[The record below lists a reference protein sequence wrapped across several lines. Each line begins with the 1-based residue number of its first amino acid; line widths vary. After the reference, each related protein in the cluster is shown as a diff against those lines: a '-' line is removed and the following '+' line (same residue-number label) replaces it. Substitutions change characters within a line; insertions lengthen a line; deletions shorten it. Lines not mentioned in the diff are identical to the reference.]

1 MFVAKQ
7 INTDHKDLI
16 HDVCY
21 DFYGKRMAT
30 CSSDQSVKVFD
41 MAEDGQWHN
50 TSSWKCHSGS
60 VWRVTWAHPEFGQV
74 LATCSF
80 DRTVAV
86 WEEQVDGHKE
96 SASEKHWVKR
106 AGLVDSRTAV
116 NDVEF
121 APRHLGLQLA
131 TCSTDGQLR
140 IYEAPDVLNLSQW
153 SLMHVLSCKPGTSC
167 LSWNPSRVHPP
178 MIVVGTDEPGAM
190 ASSRLQIF
198 EYSEDMRKWQKIH
211 SIVGI
216 AFDPVHDVSFAPN
229 LGRSY
234 HVLAVA
240 SKDVDIIQLVPSGT
254 DAHGGHTKL
263 DVRHPAHFDHQG
275 AQVWR
280 VEWNVTGTILA
291 SSGDDGCVRLWKA
304 NYLENWK
311 CISVLTSN
319 GALAQPATHSLTP
332 AAPPS
337 SSSHPFTSAMTGF
350 NKEKTSSWMKELG
363 DL

>member
-1 MFVAKQ
+1 MEGDQPSSMFEAKP

-16 HDVCY
+16 HDVSY
-21 DFYGKRMAT
+21 DFYGRRMAT
-30 CSSDQSVKVFD
+30 CSSDQSVKVWD
-41 MAEDGQWHN
+41 IGEDGQWRC
-50 TSSWKCHSGS
+50 TSTWKTHSGS

-80 DRTVAV
+80 DRTVGV
-86 WEEQVDGHKE
+86 WEEQIGDQK
-96 SASEKHWVKR
+96 SEAHWVKR
-106 AGLVDSRTAV
+106 TSLVDSRTAV
-116 NDVEF
+116 NDVKF

-131 TCSTDGQLR
+131 SCSTDGQLR
-140 IYEAPDVLNLSQW
+140 VYEAPDVMNLTQW
-153 SLMHVLSCKPGTSC
+153 SLNHVLSCKPGTSC
-167 LSWNPSRVHPP
+167 LSWNPSTVHSP
-178 MIVVGTDEPGAM
+178 MIVVGTDDPSTSA
-190 ASSRLQIF
+190 ATQLLIF
-198 EYSEDMRKWQKIH
+198 GYSEEARKWQKIH

-216 AFDPVHDVSFAPN
+216 VYEPVHDVAFAPN

-240 SKDVDIIQLVPSGT
+240 SKDVDIIHLVPSGT
-254 DAHGGHTKL
+254 DAYHGTKL

-280 VEWNVTGTILA
+280 VAWNVTGTILA

-311 CISVLTSN
+311 CISVLRADGTP
-319 GALAQPATHSLTP
+319 GPLPASIP
-332 AAPPS
+332 
-337 SSSHPFTSAMTGF
+337 SHPPHPLPSLFTGPPKDKS
-350 NKEKTSSWMKELG
+350 NWMKELG

>member
-1 MFVAKQ
+1 MFTAKQ
-7 INTDHKDLI
+7 VSVDHKDLI
-16 HDVCY
+16 HDVSY

-41 MAEDGQWHN
+41 LHEDGQWQC
-50 TSSWKCHSGS
+50 TATWKCHSGS
-60 VWRVTWAHPEFGQV
+60 VWKVSWAHPEFGQV

-80 DRTVAV
+80 DRTVAI
-86 WEEQVDGHKE
+86 WEEQVT
-96 SASEKHWVKR
+96 EKKSPLATSSDTHWVKR
-106 AGLVDSRTAV
+106 ASLVDSRTEV
-116 NDVEF
+116 NDVKF
-121 APRHLGLQLA
+121 APRNLGLQLA

-140 IYEAPDVLNLSQW
+140 IYEAPDVMNLSQW
-153 SLMHVLSCKPGTSC
+153 SLMFALSCKPGTSC
-167 LSWNPSRVHPP
+167 LSWNPSRIHPP
-178 MIVVGTDEPGAM
+178 MIVVGTNDTGSM

-198 EYSEDMRKWQKIH
+198 EYSEDARKWQKIH

-216 AFDPVHDVSFAPN
+216 VFDPVHDVAFAPN

-234 HVLAVA
+234 HMLAVA
-240 SKDVDIIQLVPSGT
+240 SKDVDIIHLAPSGT
-254 DAHGGHTKL
+254 DPNGCTKL

-280 VEWNVTGTILA
+280 VDWNVTGTILA

-311 CISVLTSN
+311 CISVLRAGGGTSN
-319 GALAQPATHSLTP
+319 PAPTNPPASHSSGGYSSGL
-332 AAPPS
+332 
-337 SSSHPFTSAMTGF
+337 SSSHQKDKPNNWLNEFA
-350 NKEKTSSWMKELG
+350 